1 MTMQGSERA
10 DEHRAASPQ
19 LPALSPAVERD
30 RREFEHY
37 RDDREK
43 TERRSVVRGLILLA
57 VVVLVGSMLRA
68 GMDRVFVHG
77 WWHP

>member
-1 MTMQGSERA
+1 MQSSGRA